1 MSCTVV
7 FGDFSCPM
15 SHRMWRSIPASGIAW
30 LHFTGVETEA
40 GWRSCDS
47 WLPFSR
53 RHSVFLKS
61 PEPQETAFFFLLERR
76 ASGCV
81 CRECQWRALFA
92 AGFSSTFEPA
102 LNFLRPGSGLGK
114 YSRGS
119 LWYRQAELC
128 PTAFALAF
136 IAQYF
141 LVYFFSAAQLG
152 SQPPLPCQEGIT
164 RFSIHVGEG
173 AVGEGS
179 RQLPGSWLEVAGP
192 GSTTIPHFSQLSCQ
206 QELCFP
212 RRLRT

>member
-1 MSCTVV
+1 M
-7 FGDFSCPM
+7 
-15 SHRMWRSIPASGIAW
+15 A
-30 LHFTGVETEA
+30 
-40 GWRSCDS
+40 
-47 WLPFSR
+47 
-53 RHSVFLKS
+53 
-61 PEPQETAFFFLLERR
+61 
-76 ASGCV
+76 
-81 CRECQWRALFA
+81 ALFQEA
-92 AGFSSTFEPA
+92 QRVPEVPRATGNCIFLSPREEGVRLRVQRMSMESLVCCWLQLCFEPA

-179 RQLPGSWLEVAGP
+179 RQLPGS
-192 GSTTIPHFSQLSCQ
+192 
-206 QELCFP
+206 
-212 RRLRT
+212 